1 MRVNRLLVIISLVN
15 ICLLLAPDCF
25 AEDMTITT
33 YYPSPYGSYNE
44 LTAHKMKIGT
54 TYSGSGT
61 AISDN
66 NLIVQGT
73 VGIGD
78 PTPDNGLKLDVEGNV
93 GATQY
98 CDQNGNNCF
107 VTNGMRSSNVTR
119 AILFSVR
126 MTGASSFTVE
136 STRILLTDDSTDFNY
151 GVVITSASRLSKGHY
166 LLTAHFRNYYMD
178 SDEVVSSN
186 LVLDDAAT
194 RSLTMSDDNGN
205 NRIEFVVTDPADA
218 SHEDLRVGD
227 EIKFMVVWPAVN

>member
-1 MRVNRLLVIISLVN
+1 LLFAS
-15 ICLLLAPDCF
+15 DCF

-54 TYSGSGT
+54 TYSGIGT

-126 MTGASSFTVE
+126 CTGASSFVVE
-136 STRILLTDDSTDFNY
+136 STRILLTDDPTDFNY
-151 GVVITSASRLSKGHY
+151 GVVITSVSRPSDGYY
-166 LLTAHFRNYYMD
+166 LLTAHFRNYYID
-178 SDEVVSSN
+178 SDEVISAT
-186 LVLDDAAT
+186 LVLKNPDGSGSNAYNKI
-194 RSLTMSDDNGN
+194 TMCDKNGN
-205 NRIEFVVTDPADA
+205 NRIEFITSDDN
-218 SHEDLRVGD
+218 SLNNLIVGD